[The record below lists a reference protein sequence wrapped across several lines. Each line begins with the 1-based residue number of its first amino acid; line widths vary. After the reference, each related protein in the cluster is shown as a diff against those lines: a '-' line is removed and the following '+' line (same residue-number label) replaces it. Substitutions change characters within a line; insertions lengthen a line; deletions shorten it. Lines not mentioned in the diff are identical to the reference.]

1 MTFFLPRRG
10 GSRIKTRMRAQ
21 QQHMQDHILFSGEI
35 AGGCAADHYL
45 KARVT
50 PIPVAGRRRIAAYDV
65 IAIMLHDNQRQN
77 PHQQKLNAMAVWDT
91 HVAPTFSDGSSSD
104 DPIFHFDFA
113 VKQPHQPQPQ
123 PLQRAKNEPVLS
135 LKQAFQTLLRLPTTP
150 RIELHRKAAA
160 EAMLRFF
167 ADLEPSVAQ
176 ATNSPACASLLS
188 SSSSRYHHHHTNHD
202 DDDDHDDNDNDAQLR
217 TRLADAETALL
228 ILRQQGD
235 PNFNNRR
242 RAKKKAKQQ
251 QH

>member
-1 MTFFLPRRG
+1 
-10 GSRIKTRMRAQ
+10 
-21 QQHMQDHILFSGEI
+21 MQDHILFSGEI

-176 ATNSPACASLLS
+176 VKNSPACASLLS
-188 SSSSRYHHHHTNHD
+188 SSSSRYHHQHHTNHD
-202 DDDDHDDNDNDAQLR
+202 NDHDEDHDDNDDDNNNDAQLR
-217 TRLADAETALL
+217 TRLADAETAL
-228 ILRQQGD
+228 ILLQQGD
-235 PNFNNRR
+235 PNFNRR

-251 QH
+251 H